1 MAIVN
6 RDNAQ
11 GQQME
16 QVTAKVAATAA
27 AATYMLWQAPFPCE
41 VREISQSANG
51 LSGAPFHFIDI
62 YRMAAAGLTTI
73 TGLHASLGVVAV
85 GTSGPQGFSVIAPG
99 STLIQLQAKDILVL
113 RTAVAN
119 TAVTDVAIS
128 LVVKKLQD
136 IVSYYGRQS

>member
-6 RDNAQ
+6 RDNDQ
-11 GQQME
+11 SQQQE
-16 QVTAKVAATAA
+16 QLTAYVPATSA
-27 AATYMLWQAPFPCE
+27 AATYMLWEAPFPCE
-41 VREISQSANG
+41 LRKVSQAFNG

-119 TAVTDVAIS
+119 TGTTGGTIS

-136 IVSYYGRQS
+136 IVSYY

>member
-6 RDNAQ
+6 RDNATS
-11 GQQME
+11 QQ
-16 QVTAKVAATAA
+16 QIDFTAKVVPTTT
-27 AATYMLWQAPFPCE
+27 AATYILWEAPYPCE
-41 VREISQSANG
+41 LQKIQQSANG
-51 LSGAPFHFIDI
+51 LSGSPFHFIDI

-99 STLIQLQAKDILVL
+99 STLIQIQARDCLVL

-128 LVVKKLQD
+128 IVVKKLQD
-136 IVSYYGRQS
+136 IVSFY